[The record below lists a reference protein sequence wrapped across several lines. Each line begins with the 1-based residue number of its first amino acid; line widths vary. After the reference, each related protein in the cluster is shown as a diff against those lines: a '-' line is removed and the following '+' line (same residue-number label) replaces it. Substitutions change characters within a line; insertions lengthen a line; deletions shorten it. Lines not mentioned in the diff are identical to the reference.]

1 MKAFLTKLGTLDPVT
16 RTRVWVTLSALLLG
30 VFAATGS
37 WWLIRSAPLILPT
50 DQYGLPMIAIVFSIT
65 ALCLFLRPSWVEI
78 AQLLGFSVC
87 ALFVL
92 LDFQSSSLQSLKDN
106 NTMAAGMPWFP
117 VVSVLAF
124 LVLLPQ
130 QALWFSIFFNLIA
143 IGLSVLTLT
152 NATDSQVNILIQF
165 HVANMVLMGFIAI
178 FGRMRAQY
186 NTVQLQANTDVLTGI
201 QNRRS
206 MQQHLEQTHADQLPY
221 ALIVLDVDRFKNIND
236 HYGHAFGDIVL
247 REMAFVL
254 ENHTRQ
260 GDQAAR
266 WGGEEFLVL
275 VKNQSLEQTCVL
287 AERLRKAI
295 VEANLGGVR
304 ITASL
309 GVAARQ
315 ETENLDEVM
324 ARADA
329 ALYQAKANGRD
340 RVSSMVMG
348 YGL

>member
-247 REMAFVL
+247 R
-254 ENHTRQ
+254 
-260 GDQAAR
+260 
-266 WGGEEFLVL
+266 
-275 VKNQSLEQTCVL
+275 
-287 AERLRKAI
+287 
-295 VEANLGGVR
+295 
-304 ITASL
+304 
-309 GVAARQ
+309 
-315 ETENLDEVM
+315 
-324 ARADA
+324 
-329 ALYQAKANGRD
+329 
-340 RVSSMVMG
+340 
-348 YGL
+348 